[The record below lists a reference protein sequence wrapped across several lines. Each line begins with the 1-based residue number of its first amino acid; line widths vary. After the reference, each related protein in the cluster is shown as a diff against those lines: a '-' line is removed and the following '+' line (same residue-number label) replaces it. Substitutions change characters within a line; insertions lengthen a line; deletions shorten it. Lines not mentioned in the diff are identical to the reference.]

1 MEDNEHIRQLL
12 HQKEQLPVA
21 QKEALRKQLIEYINH
36 LLVRDFN
43 KVVQI
48 LYMVDVNEAKLKLV
62 IEQNPTTET
71 AVIIVDL
78 LIERQDQ
85 KIEMKKS
92 FRSNENIPD
101 DEKW

>member
-21 QKEALRKQLIEYINH
+21 QKEALRNQLIKYINH

-48 LYMVDVNEAKLKLV
+48 LYMVDVNEAKLKQV
-62 IEQNPTTET
+62 IEKNPTTET

>member
-48 LYMVDVNEAKLKLV
+48 LYMVDVNEAKLKQV
-62 IEQNPTTET
+62 IEKNPTTET